1 MAQQFDLEEAAEEAE
16 DLPDPREIV
25 AKDEE
30 IPIEELF
37 DEDFM
42 QENTDFETFD
52 EMVAASPS
60 DATSADDLELVPDGE
75 WDEFVAE
82 TTVFDDE
89 EEMVFAVRDH
99 WVAEKLG
106 LN

>member
-1 MAQQFDLEEAAEEAE
+1 MAQQFDLEVAAEEAE

-25 AKDEE
+25 SKDEE
-30 IPIEELF
+30 IPIEDLF

>member
-1 MAQQFDLEEAAEEAE
+1 MAQQFDLEEAAEQAE

-30 IPIEELF
+30 IPIRELF
-37 DEDFM
+37 DEEFVR
-42 QENTDFETFD
+42 ENTDFDNFD

-82 TTVFDDE
+82 HTVFDDE

-99 WVAEKLG
+99 WVAAALD